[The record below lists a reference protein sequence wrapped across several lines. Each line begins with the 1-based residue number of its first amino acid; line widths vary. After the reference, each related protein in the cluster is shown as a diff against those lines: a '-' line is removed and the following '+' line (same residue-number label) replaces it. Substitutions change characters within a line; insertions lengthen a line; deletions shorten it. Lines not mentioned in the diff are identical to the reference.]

1 MAWKTVKYQL
11 SSSAPLIM
19 HNGQTADPT
28 NKWSKSIKQISSK
41 RIKTDADYEEMARR
55 EFSAGLYLNVDGPIL
70 PNYMI
75 DSLIINAA
83 KKFREGPSA
92 KSGCLCLEHAK
103 LEYDGPRTADELW
116 ADEKYRFS
124 ALVRVQQARVSR
136 MRPIFQEWSV
146 VITLQIEDS
155 LINIARVDEWLDT
168 AGQQIGLGDRAPVY
182 GRFVAKRLTGK

>member
-1 MAWKTVKYQL
+1 MAWKTVKYQW

-41 RIKTDADYEEMARR
+41 RIKTDADYEEMARL
-55 EFSAGLYLNVDGPIL
+55 EFYAGLYLNVDGPIL

-168 AGQQIGLGDRAPVY
+168 AGQQIGLGDWRPVY